1 MPHPEPH
8 RQSLAV
14 RTRTA
19 RIAVSGGSVA
29 GVCIFLTEEDLRD
42 LNIDLHEISNVRYS
56 IDVETRQVEVA
67 EYDSSEVEHGRP
79 DQ

>member
-1 MPHPEPH
+1 MSHPEPH
-8 RQSLAV
+8 SQSLAF

-19 RIAVSGGSVA
+19 RIAVSGGNVA

-42 LNIDLHEISNVRYS
+42 LNIDLHEVCNVRYS

-67 EYDSSEVEHGRP
+67 EYDPSKAEHS
-79 DQ
+79 